1 MIGDMEW
8 DSQLVQLASVYTKG
22 EEDVRKICD
31 IAWDPKVRKLETGR
45 IMGSI
50 RDVFVDQSI
59 M

>member
-1 MIGDMEW
+1 MEW

-45 IMGSI
+45 IMGII
-50 RDVFVDQSI
+50 RDGFVYRS
-59 M
+59 MM